1 MPSVDE
7 NTLLPSR
14 HARDVSARPQPI
26 KSNKQRGSIL
36 LGKNPDLF
44 TVFEDKNQLSAG
56 RKAAEEQVGKDGARM
71 DRMKNLEAA
80 VKVLQKKN
88 ERTVIDQK
96 TLSDRRK
103 SPRTPILN

>member
-7 NTLLPSR
+7 NALPHSR
-14 HARDVSARPQPI
+14 YARDVSARPQPI

-44 TVFEDKNQLSAG
+44 TVFEDKSQISAG
-56 RKAAEEQVGKDGARM
+56 RKAAEEQAGKDGARV

-96 TLSDRRK
+96 TLNDRRM
-103 SPRTPILN
+103 SHPTPVLN